1 MSSPDED
8 QQKKI
13 AQGDFLVTSS
23 SGNHGLACIDAM
35 KKWVPLFPS
44 SNAYLSSFEY
54 AYFRY
59 GLKGRI
65 IVPRMVSDAK
75 PKNLFYLLETQNQRW
90 APPSGRSS
98 SWPAPTCSSTATI
111 VWRPRCTA
119 GAPQY
124 TIGLAFKKTNRLVD
138 SFLLYIIFSWIAPLH
153 YRLRCS
159 LGRFFKP
166 KNVQK

>member
-8 QQKKI
+8 PLKKI

-44 SNAYLSSFEY
+44 SNACLSSFEY
-54 AYFRY
+54 AYIRY

-75 PKNLFYLLETQNQRW
+75 RKNFFLSSPNQRW
-90 APPSGRSS
+90 APPNGRSS

-124 TIGLAFKKTNRLVD
+124 TIGLLENEQVGRHLFTLD
-138 SFLLYIIFSWIAPLH
+138 HFFHESCHCII
-153 YRLRCS
+153 
-159 LGRFFKP
+159 G
-166 KNVQK
+166 

>member
-1 MSSPDED
+1 M
-8 QQKKI
+8 
-13 AQGDFLVTSS
+13 TSS

-44 SNAYLSSFEY
+44 SNACLSSFEY

-65 IVPRMVSDAK
+65 IVPRMVSNAK
-75 PKNLFYLLETQNQRW
+75 RKNLFYLLETQNQRW
-90 APPSGRSS
+90 ALPSGRSS
-98 SWPAPTCSSTATI
+98 SWWAPTCSSTATI

-124 TIGLAFKKTNRLVD
+124 WST
-138 SFLLYIIFSWIAPLH
+138 SFYFESFFSWIVPLKGP
-153 YRLRCS
+153 CS
-159 LGRFFKP
+159 ID
-166 KNVQK
+166 VQQNLDYSKVIQYYVACLNFYCSITTSA